1 MYSLISWIDMAR
13 PLSEDKRTAI
23 LEAAT
28 EVVAML
34 GVSAPTAKIAKRAAV
49 AEGTLF
55 TYFANKDELLNRL
68 YLELRMDLRDAMM
81 TGYPAGKSLID
92 RTRHVWNRYIGWG
105 SAYPLKRRAARQLAV
120 SDRITEKSKKLTG
133 DAFEEFNDT
142 MRECAAGG
150 ALRRQSPAFVASIMS
165 AIADTTM
172 DFIAREPA
180 QARRYTKAGLDAF
193 WKAVTG

>member
-1 MYSLISWIDMAR
+1 MAR

-23 LEAAT
+23 LDAAT

-34 GVSAPTAKIAKRAAV
+34 GVSAPTAKIAKGADV

-55 TYFANKDELLNRL
+55 TYFASKDELLNRL
-68 YLELRMDLRDAMM
+68 YLELKMDLRDAVID
-81 TGYPAGKSLID
+81 GYPAGKSLVD
-92 RTRHVWNRYIGWG
+92 RSRHFWDRYIGWG
-105 SAYPLKRRAARQLAV
+105 SAHPLKRRSMRQLAV
-120 SDRITEKSKKLTG
+120 SDRITEETKKLLG
-133 DAFEEFNDT
+133 DAFGPVNDM

-150 ALRRQSPAFVASIMS
+150 AMRCQPPSFVSAIMS

-180 QARRYTKAGLDAF
+180 QAKRYTKAGFDAF
-193 WKAVTG
+193 WKAVAG